1 MTIKPAARE
10 SRSVRLNER
19 EWTVADAIGRM
30 SGNEQYSAG
39 RGIREALRIAEQ
51 IITADSGGGLQI
63 LMDQIA
69 QERQGQVTR

>member
-1 MTIKPAARE
+1 MTTRPAPRE

-30 SGNEQYSAG
+30 GGNEQYSAG

-51 IITADSGGGLQI
+51 VITADSGETLSR
-63 LMDQIA
+63 LMDQVER
-69 QERQGQVTR
+69 ERQTEVTR

>member
-1 MTIKPAARE
+1 MDTRPGPRE

-30 SGNEQYSAG
+30 GGNEQYSAG

-51 IITADSGGGLQI
+51 VIRADSGDDLLR
-63 LMDQIA
+63 LMDQVTR
-69 QERQGQVTR
+69 ERQGEVAR